1 MKQKN
6 SAVEENVKEKFL
18 VLNEQSSMH
27 LQDRIW
33 ITKMLKFKTN
43 FTILSTVN
51 NLKSIENIF
60 L

>member
-6 SAVEENVKEKFL
+6 SAVEENVKKFL

-43 FTILSTVN
+43 FTILSSVN

-60 L
+60 N